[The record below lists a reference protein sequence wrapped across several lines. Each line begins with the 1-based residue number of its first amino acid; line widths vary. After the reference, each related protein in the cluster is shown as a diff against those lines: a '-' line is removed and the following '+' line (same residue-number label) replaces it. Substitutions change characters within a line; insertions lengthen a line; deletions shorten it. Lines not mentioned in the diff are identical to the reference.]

1 MKSMSKLFACVVMAG
16 LVSAT
21 SVSFGADEADVIG
34 KFSRVKGDVT
44 LLSGTTLTAVK
55 EAGSPVKTGDRIQTK
70 DGEADL
76 LLNDG
81 AIIKIS
87 PYTNGQVQE
96 RDEKTGK
103 FTLKAKPVRR
113 ITCTVGKMWV
123 KSGTSKRKTFLQTP
137 TSVCALRGTE
147 VAFGYVPEA
156 AEKKADN

>member
-1 MKSMSKLFACVVMAG
+1 MKTFSKLIAWCMVVGLMSIP
-16 LVSAT
+16 LVSQ
-21 SVSFGADEADVIG
+21 GAADAPVIG
-34 KFSRVKGDVT
+34 KFSRVKGEVS
-44 LLSGTTLTAVK
+44 LLSGTTLTPVK
-55 EAGSPVKTGDRIQTK
+55 GAGTSVKTGDRIQTK

-87 PYTNGQVQE
+87 PYTNGQIQE

-123 KSGTSKRKTFLQTP
+123 KSGKSNRKTFLQTP

-147 VAFGYVPEA
+147 VAFGYVPTA
-156 AEKKADN
+156 KAK